1 MIKLQ
6 TSPAICSSVQPCRR
20 DSRSQLD
27 QEVADGVPVAFV
39 VTGKHSDSQLIM
51 DARQREPSVVR
62 ERNFEDHNLPL

>member
-1 MIKLQ
+1 MQLGATMQ
-6 TSPAICSSVQPCRR
+6 AGFAFPA
-20 DSRSQLD
+20 D

-39 VTGKHSDSQLIM
+39 VTGKHSDGQLIM